1 MKQRIIGFDIARSLA
16 IFGMVIVNFKVAMG
30 ADDGNELLLG
40 FASLFEGRASALFV
54 VLAGVGV
61 TFLTNKSR
69 LSKQNYLLKESSTAL
84 IKRGLLLSAI
94 GLTYTPIWPAD
105 ILHFYGFYFLIAALV
120 FNFSNR
126 YLIIFAIGLT
136 FLFPILMA
144 LFDYEHGWDW
154 STLSYHGFWTVDG
167 MIRHILFNG
176 FHPVIPWCAFLF
188 LGMWLARQNLSN
200 KTCRRKLLLKSL
212 SLFVITEAIFMV
224 IKASLLESDNLGLSV
239 VEVEF
244 LLSTSII
251 PPMPQYVVAAG
262 SLAILIII
270 LCLEFGERFSESKLC
285 SWLCLTGQMSLTLYI
300 AHVII
305 GMGILE
311 TIGYLENQTIET
323 SLLSSLIFCLIAMV
337 FSSLWLKYLK
347 IGPLESIFRRLTQ

>member
-1 MKQRIIGFDIARSLA
+1 M
-16 IFGMVIVNFKVAMG
+16 
-30 ADDGNELLLG
+30 
-40 FASLFEGRASALFV
+40 
-54 VLAGVGV
+54 
-61 TFLTNKSR
+61 
-69 LSKQNYLLKESSTAL
+69 
-84 IKRGLLLSAI
+84 
-94 GLTYTPIWPAD
+94 
-105 ILHFYGFYFLIAALV
+105 
-120 FNFSNR
+120 
-126 YLIIFAIGLT
+126 
-136 FLFPILMA
+136 
-144 LFDYEHGWDW
+144 
-154 STLSYHGFWTVDG
+154 
-167 MIRHILFNG
+167 
-176 FHPVIPWCAFLF
+176 
-188 LGMWLARQNLSN
+188 
-200 KTCRRKLLLKSL
+200 
-212 SLFVITEAIFMV
+212 
-224 IKASLLESDNLGLSV
+224 